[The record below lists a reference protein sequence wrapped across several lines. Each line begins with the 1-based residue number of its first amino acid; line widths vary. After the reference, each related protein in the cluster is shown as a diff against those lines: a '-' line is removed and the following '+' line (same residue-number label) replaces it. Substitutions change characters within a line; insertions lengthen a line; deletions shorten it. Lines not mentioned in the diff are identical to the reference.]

1 MNIVTG
7 LPVNWIYES
16 NDFDP
21 NLKTL
26 QINVLSREPKQQE
39 LGGLHG
45 YRALQNMQ
53 KKILDEIFDK
63 NTLNLYLI
71 RPLLNCFM
79 RFNLLAF
86 AKDK

>member
-26 QINVLSREPKQQE
+26 LINVLSREPKQQE

-53 KKILDEIFDK
+53 KNARWNFWQKYTQPLSDK
-63 NTLNLYLI
+63 TST
-71 RPLLNCFM
+71 
-79 RFNLLAF
+79 
-86 AKDK
+86 